1 MDAKKLFCQKTQA
14 FKTSKSMPFSELSD
28 EKLLREASQGR
39 FSAFEEFL
47 ERHQER
53 LYNFLWRLCGSE
65 EAAGELFERSFSEF
79 FRMRG
84 SQAASQGATTLLF
97 GVALRLALRKL
108 AEEPGL
114 GVGRGAPPQGDR
126 SSLEWRSAR
135 LNEALL
141 SLPVKE
147 RAALLLSFF
156 DSFSFAAAAA
166 CLNEREEN
174 ARSLAGRGL
183 GRLAETLGDG
193 FLSGGL
199 P

>member
-1 MDAKKLFCQKTQA
+1 
-14 FKTSKSMPFSELSD
+14 MPFSELSD
-28 EKLLREASQGR
+28 EKLLREAAQGR
-39 FSAFEEFL
+39 FSAFQEFQ
-47 ERHQER
+47 ERHQAR
-53 LYNFLWRLCGSE
+53 LYNFLWRLCGSVD
-65 EAAGELFERSFSEF
+65 AADELFEKSFSEF

-84 SQAASQGATTLLF
+84 SQAAGQGATTLLF
-97 GVALRLALRKL
+97 GVGLRLALRKL

-114 GVGRGAPPQGDR
+114 GSSRGAGSGGDR

-156 DSFSFAAAAA
+156 DSFSFAATAS

-174 ARSLAGRGL
+174 ARVLAGRGL
-183 GRLAETLGDG
+183 GRLVETLGDG
-193 FLSGGL
+193 FLDGGL